1 MSRRLSLR
9 RLAALAAERRRRLS
23 ALAEPGH
30 DAPPLLDLQLS
41 VSHAYAVEKREEDGF
56 SEELGTGTVDIFNLC
71 KATGLQPPVFDI
83 DAQHFMVTVY
93 RPEFDEQGNRVPIAS
108 GEVKANA
115 SEVGQKTTE
124 VGQKTTEVGAETPE
138 VGAET
143 PEVGVE
149 MDFNRLLAANR
160 KDFRGTCKKVWQLLA
175 INPDL
180 PQVSIASKLKLPQS
194 SVQSACNALK
204 EIGLLMRE
212 GARKNG
218 RWGVKTIPNG
228 ESNK

>member
-1 MSRRLSLR
+1 MT
-9 RLAALAAERRRRLS
+9 
-23 ALAEPGH
+23 P
-30 DAPPLLDLQLS
+30 PPLLDLQLS

-56 SEELGTGTVDIFNLC
+56 SEELGIGTVDIFHIC

-108 GEVKANA
+108 GEIKANA

-143 PEVGVE
+143 AGSRSE
-149 MDFNRLLAANR
+149 NRR
-160 KDFRGTCKKVWQLLA
+160 K
-175 INPDL
+175 
-180 PQVSIASKLKLPQS
+180 
-194 SVQSACNALK
+194 SVRKPRKSVRKPRKSVRNL
-204 EIGLLMRE
+204 ILML
-212 GARKNG
+212 
-218 RWGVKTIPNG
+218 
-228 ESNK
+228 